1 MPPLFGDTSAVL
13 VVDDDLRH
21 AELLATTLELEG
33 YVCTLAADAA
43 EARRHLA
50 AQEFALAFVDVLM
63 PGESGLELADDA
75 LGHHPHLAV
84 VMVTGV
90 DDPAI
95 AELALR
101 SGAYGYL
108 IKPVTPNE
116 VIVAAANA
124 GRRRCLEIERA
135 AYRRRLEDRLD
146 GAEPD
151 QPVPQPTAD

>member
-13 VVDDDLRH
+13 IVDDDVRL
-21 AELLATTLELEG
+21 AELLAVTLEHEG
-33 YVCTLAADAA
+33 YVCTLAATAE

-50 AQEFALAFVDVLM
+50 EREFALALIDVLM
-63 PGESGLELADDA
+63 PGENGLELADHA
-75 LGHHPHLAV
+75 LGQHPHLAV

-108 IKPVTPNE
+108 VKPVTANE

-135 AYRRRLEDRLD
+135 AYRRRLEDRLGD
-146 GAEPD
+146 VAGSMTD
-151 QPVPQPTAD
+151 